1 MPKTTEELFAQL
13 IAEAGV
19 ELHPDLQPYLEEG
32 VLGPQL
38 RHPLVYAVPL
48 WTKAHANYIYEQKKA
63 DLIDAVLHRE
73 YSKIIF
79 LHERPYRLDA
89 FVKIAKDL
97 PDDKYWSLLASIWT
111 DTENGWQNLDT
122 WRALFASE
130 RPGRGHLMDVD
141 EHSTLRNLPDTV
153 EIYRGCEKGVNED
166 GISWTLNRDKAEFF
180 ANRFTKQGIVLTKQ
194 INKSDIIAVFNGRGE
209 AEVIHA

>member
-1 MPKTTEELFAQL
+1 MAKTTEELFAQL
-13 IAEAGV
+13 VADSQV
-19 ELHPDLQPYLEEG
+19 ELHPDLQPYLEDG
-32 VLGPQL
+32 ALGPQL

-48 WTKAHANYIYEQKKA
+48 WTNAHANYIYEQKKS
-63 DLIDAVLHRE
+63 DLVEAILHRQ

-89 FVKIAKDL
+89 FTKIAADI
-97 PDDKYWSLLASIWT
+97 PDSKYWSLLASIWT
-111 DTENGWQNLDT
+111 DTENGWQNLEQ
-122 WRALFASE
+122 WRALFNSD
-130 RPGRGHLMDVD
+130 RPARNYLMDEN
-141 EHSTLRNLPDTV
+141 EHATLQNLPDTV
-153 EIYRGCEKGVNED
+153 EIYRGCQKGINED
-166 GISWTLNRDKAEFF
+166 GISWTLNRDRAEFF

>member
-1 MPKTTEELFAQL
+1 MAKTTEELFAQL
-13 IAEAGV
+13 IAESNV
-19 ELHPDLQPYLEEG
+19 ELHPDLQPYLEDG

-130 RPGRGHLMDVD
+130 RPGRGHLMDAD
-141 EHSTLRNLPDTV
+141 ERFTLANLPETV
-153 EIYRGCEKGVNED
+153 EIYRGCTNKLNED

-180 ANRFTKQGIVLTKQ
+180 ANRFSNGGIVLSKQ